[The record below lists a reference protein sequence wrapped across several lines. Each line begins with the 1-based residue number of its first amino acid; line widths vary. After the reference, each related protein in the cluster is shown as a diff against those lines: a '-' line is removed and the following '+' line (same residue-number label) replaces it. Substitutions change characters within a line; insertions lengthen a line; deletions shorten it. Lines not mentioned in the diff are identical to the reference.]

1 MEARTK
7 TISDPGAIEALNHP
21 IRRQVLAALREPDSA
36 AGVARTIGLPRQ
48 KVNYHLK
55 ELARSS
61 LVRETGERRKGHL
74 IEKLYEAVAGSFV
87 VSPRIAVD
95 SEKRERALRDQVSLQ
110 RLVSLGEQLQQDA
123 IGLLDRAAFDEEEIP
138 SASVEAEICFDSE
151 EARSQFM
158 EEYLAAL
165 GPLLSK
171 YGSKTGREFRVGLAV
186 YPNPEEDEG
195 GSLNGQVYR

>member
-7 TISDPGAIEALNHP
+7 SITDPAAIEALNHP
-21 IRRQVLAALREPDSA
+21 IRRQVLEALRSPDSA
-36 AGVARTIGLPRQ
+36 AGVARAIGLPRQ

-55 ELARSS
+55 ELARSA

-87 VSPRIAVD
+87 VSPRIALD
-95 SEKRERALRDQVSLQ
+95 NDKRERALRDQVSLQ

-138 SASVEAEICFDSE
+138 SASVEAEIRFDSE
-151 EARSQFM
+151 NARSAFM
-158 EEYLAAL
+158 EEYLTLL

-171 YGSKTGREFRVGLAV
+171 HGARKGRKFRVAFAT
-186 YPNPEEDEG
+186 YPDPEEDY
-195 GSLNGQVYR
+195 GSVY